1 MSSSEST
8 APGVVALEQAA
19 RRDLQGVYDQVRAA
33 VGTESDVSR
42 LADED
47 LQRLLA
53 VASKE
58 YALRHQSGDRL
69 APFASGHCN
78 TLITATDAAVISAA
92 ILDALSVEIFELGL
106 WKTWGTT

>member
-8 APGVVALEQAA
+8 APAVFAVEQAA
-19 RRDLQGVYDQVRAA
+19 RRDLQGVYDEVRGVLGA
-33 VGTESDVSR
+33 ESDISR
-42 LADED
+42 LTDED

-58 YALRHQSGDRL
+58 FAFRHQSGDRF
-69 APFASGHCN
+69 APFASGHIN

-92 ILDALSVEIFELGL
+92 ILDALSVEVFELGL